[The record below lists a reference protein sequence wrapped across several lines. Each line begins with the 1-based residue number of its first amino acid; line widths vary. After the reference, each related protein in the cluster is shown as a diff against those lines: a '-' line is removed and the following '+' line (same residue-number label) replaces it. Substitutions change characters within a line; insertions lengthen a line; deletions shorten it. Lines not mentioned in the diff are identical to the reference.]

1 MAPGPARWLIDGNNV
16 MGSRPDGWW
25 RDRGGAARR
34 LVAELEGHPWPG
46 GAEVT
51 VIFDGPGGVKADA
64 ALADPAGP
72 EGEGAD
78 PPAVVQVVH
87 AGAHRS
93 ADDAIVEAAGRQGS
107 PVVVVTSDR
116 GLRDR
121 VRALGAEIVPSR
133 SLLDRLAR
141 GEGERPR

>member
-1 MAPGPARWLIDGNNV
+1 MGAPEPVRWLIDGNNV

-25 RDRGGAARR
+25 RDRRGAARR
-34 LVAELEGHPWPG
+34 LAAELELHSWPE

-51 VIFDGPGGVKADA
+51 VVFDGPGGTED
-64 ALADPAGP
+64 DGTGP
-72 EGEGAD
+72 DGAEGESA
-78 PPAVVQVVH
+78 AVQVVH

-93 ADDAIVEAAGRQGS
+93 ADDAIVGLAAADDR

-121 VRALGAEIVPSR
+121 VRALGAEVVPSR
-133 SLLDRLAR
+133 GLLDRLGRGQAR
-141 GEGERPR
+141 RPR

>member
-1 MAPGPARWLIDGNNV
+1 VVAPGPARWLIDGNNV

-25 RDRGGAARR
+25 RDRRGAARR
-34 LVAELEGHPWPG
+34 LVAELERHPWPE

-51 VIFDGPGGVKADA
+51 VIFDGPGW
-64 ALADPAGP
+64 GP
-72 EGEGAD
+72 EPEGAEHQT
-78 PPAVVQVVH
+78 VVQVVH
-87 AGAHRS
+87 AGRHRS

-107 PVVVVTSDR
+107 AVVVVTSDR

-133 SLLDRLAR
+133 SLLDRLGR
-141 GEGERPR
+141 GQRDGSH